1 MLLFS
6 KQIKSLFV
14 ADFSDK
20 VGKGL
25 SKLFGIGKV
34 DALVGGVGVGLGSDE
49 TESKDEGVWVHA
61 VELGKE
67 GNRAT
72 HTVGTSVF
80 SIKEVAACFLDAAF
94 EPFGLVFH
102 APALASVAT
111 LDGDL
116 SIVGDV
122 SGQDLDEFGLCL
134 GGLGGGW
141 ESHRKLD

>member
-1 MLLFS
+1 MRESLGELLG
-6 KQIKSLFV
+6 
-14 ADFSDK
+14 
-20 VGKGL
+20 VGE
-25 SKLFGIGKV
+25 V
-34 DALVGGVGVGLGSDE
+34 NALVGGVGVGLGSDE

-67 GNRAT
+67 GNGAT

-80 SIKEVAACFLDAAF
+80 SIEEVAACFLDAAF
-94 EPFGLVFH
+94 EPLGLVFH

-116 SIVGDV
+116 GIVGDV
-122 SGQDLDEFGLCL
+122 SGQDLDEFGLCF

-141 ESHRKLD
+141 ESHRKLN